1 MKLLSQ
7 QVLGRRAKRGTS
19 EGRGGGVGPNWVSE
33 VGGGLLVEGFEMVL
47 LFDREPAEAREVGVM
62 CSGCWSGTPQSSE
75 CVGVTVGGR
84 GKTGQNGSAARRRV
98 CDLRFHL
105 RGRREMIGDEQCL
118 KERKAALEMRGE
130 VVWEMV
136 STVRWRG
143 L

>member
-62 CSGCWSGTPQSSE
+62 CSGCWLGTPQSSE
-75 CVGVTVGGR
+75 CVGVTVGGSWEDR
-84 GKTGQNGSAARRRV
+84 TEWFCSKAPG
-98 CDLRFHL
+98 LRFKVPSA
-105 RGRREMIGDEQCL
+105 GKEGDD
-118 KERKAALEMRGE
+118 
-130 VVWEMV
+130 
-136 STVRWRG
+136 WR
-143 L
+143 